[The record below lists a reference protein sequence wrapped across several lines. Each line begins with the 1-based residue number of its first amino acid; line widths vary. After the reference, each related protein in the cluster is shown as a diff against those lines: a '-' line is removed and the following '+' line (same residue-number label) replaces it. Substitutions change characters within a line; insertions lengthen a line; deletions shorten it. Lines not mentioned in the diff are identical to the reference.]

1 MKIRRFQDN
10 DKSAVFALHQLAMEN
25 AGGYLPGPWDSDFE
39 SIQQIYLS
47 GGGEFL
53 VGEID
58 GEIVA
63 MGALLPVD
71 AETAEVKRIR
81 VSPAVQGQGLGEKML
96 TTLERRADELG
107 YKWLT
112 LDTLEM
118 QTSAVK
124 LFRRNGYLEIGSG
137 SFEGRKQLWFRKEL
151 KNDA

>member
-1 MKIRRFQDN
+1 M
-10 DKSAVFALHQLAMEN
+10 
-25 AGGYLPGPWDSDFE
+25 
-39 SIQQIYLS
+39 QQIYLS
-47 GGGEFL
+47 AGEEFL

-81 VSPAVQGQGLGEKML
+81 VRPAVQGQGLGEQML
-96 TTLERRADELG
+96 TTLEMRAHELG
-107 YKWLT
+107 YKYLK

-124 LFRRNGYLEIGSG
+124 LFRRNGYLEIGGG
-137 SFEGRKQLWFRKEL
+137 SFEGRNQHGGIRLTPMPPTCLSSDCEQRL
-151 KNDA
+151 P